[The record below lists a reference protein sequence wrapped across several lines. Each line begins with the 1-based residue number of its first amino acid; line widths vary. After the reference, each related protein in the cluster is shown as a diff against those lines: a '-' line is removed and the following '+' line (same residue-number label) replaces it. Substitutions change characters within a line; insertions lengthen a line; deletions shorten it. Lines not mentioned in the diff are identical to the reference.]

1 MAILMQLPYQIF
13 TGSTGSTLCAI
24 FVGGA
29 CPMATASGATPQAHF
44 FQGIA
49 APIPAKRI
57 LAQKNV
63 ARLALVFAID
73 DGR

>member
-1 MAILMQLPYQIF
+1 
-13 TGSTGSTLCAI
+13 
-24 FVGGA
+24 
-29 CPMATASGATPQAHF
+29 MATASGATPQAHF

-49 APIPAKRI
+49 APIPARRI

>member
-13 TGSTGSTLCAI
+13 TGSTGSALCAI
-24 FVGGA
+24 FGGGA
-29 CPMATASGATPQAHF
+29 CPIATASGAIPQAHL

-49 APIPAKRI
+49 APIPASRI

-63 ARLALVFAID
+63 AGLALVFAME